1 MQCMSDPSLILEK
14 LIQIEKALQRVI
26 RRFSKIGSPD
36 DFRDSDEGID
46 MLDAIGMMLIAI
58 GENLKKI
65 DHETDGELLKRYPSV
80 NWRGAKGMRDILS
93 HHYFDLNEIQVFNV
107 CRTNIPELIPAIEK
121 MIDDLKQEQSSQQYG
136 LPRQALLTQCFT

>member
-1 MQCMSDPSLILEK
+1 MSDPSLILEK
-14 LIQIEKALQRVI
+14 LIQIEEALQRVT
-26 RRFSKIGSPD
+26 RRFSGIGSPD
-36 DFRDSDEGID
+36 DFRDSDKGID

-65 DHETDGELLKRYPSV
+65 DYETGGELLKRYPSV

-107 CRTNIPELIPAIEK
+107 CQTNIPELIPVIKK
-121 MIDDLKQEQSSQQYG
+121 MVDDLKREQSSQ
-136 LPRQALLTQCFT
+136 

>member
-1 MQCMSDPSLILEK
+1 MSDPSLILEK
-14 LIQIEKALQRVI
+14 LIQIDEALQRVT
-26 RRFSKIGSPD
+26 RRFSVIDSPD
-36 DFRDSDEGID
+36 DFRDSDEGTD

-65 DHETDGELLKRYPSV
+65 DYETDGELLRRYPSV

-107 CRTNIPELIPAIEK
+107 CQSNIPELIPVIKEV
-121 MIDDLKQEQSSQQYG
+121 IDDLKQEQSSQ
-136 LPRQALLTQCFT
+136 

>member
-1 MQCMSDPSLILEK
+1 
-14 LIQIEKALQRVI
+14 
-26 RRFSKIGSPD
+26 
-36 DFRDSDEGID
+36 

-65 DHETDGELLKRYPSV
+65 DYETDGELLKHYPSV

-107 CRTNIPELIPAIEK
+107 CQTNIPELIPVIEK
-121 MIDDLKQEQSSQQYG
+121 MIEDPKQEQGS
-136 LPRQALLTQCFT
+136 

>member
-1 MQCMSDPSLILEK
+1 MSDPSLILEK